1 MSFLKPKVNVPNP
14 AAAPPTPD
22 LTPPDQKIGK
32 ENSTSAGEL
41 RRRKGRSA
49 LRIDLQHGG
58 SGLSAGQ
65 TGVNVPQR

>member
-1 MSFLKPKVNVPNP
+1 MSLSKPNIPPPP

-22 LTPPDQKIGK
+22 LNPAEQRIGS
-32 ENSTSAGEL
+32 ENPTADKL
-41 RRRKGRSA
+41 NKRKKGRSA

-65 TGVNVPQR
+65 TGVNVPTK